1 MRKGF
6 DGLCGL
12 VRNELDQ
19 NPLSG
24 DVYIFINRRR
34 NQIKLLSWESG
45 GLAIYSKRL
54 EQGTYE
60 LPDVKNPTD
69 NLEIN
74 SASLG
79 FILEGIQL
87 NSIQK
92 RKSFSLRKSAAKMV
106 IASGVEA
113 IISAALPAVMCWSP

>member
-1 MRKGF
+1 MSLTSHRRYFFYLPVADMRKGF

-12 VRNELDQ
+12 VRNELVQ

-60 LPDVKNPTD
+60 LPDVKNPTTD
-69 NLEIN
+69 LEI
-74 SASLG
+74 SSESLG
-79 FILEGIQL
+79 FILEGVQL

-92 RKSFSLRKSAAKMV
+92 RKRFSLKKSSVK
-106 IASGVEA
+106 
-113 IISAALPAVMCWSP
+113 

>member
-1 MRKGF
+1 LSLTSHCRYFFYLPVADMRKGF

-69 NLEIN
+69 DLEIN

-92 RKSFSLRKSAAKMV
+92 RKRFSLKK
-106 IASGVEA
+106 A
-113 IISAALPAVMCWSP
+113 I